1 MFAYDKASKRIV
13 NVALIDLQLC
23 RWTSPALDLHHLFN
37 TSLDEQLRLYH
48 QEELVQ
54 FYYNELARTLKLLH
68 YKKTIPTLHE
78 FYVQFIEKEF
88 YGLFDIK
95 LCSQLTY

>member
-1 MFAYDKASKRIV
+1 MLSYDKKGKQLV

-23 RWTSPALDLHHLFN
+23 RWTSPTLDLHHFFN
-37 TSLDEQLRLYH
+37 TSLEEELRLHH

-54 FYYNELARTLKLLH
+54 FYYNELARALERLH

-78 FYVQFIEKEF
+78 FYIQFIEKDF
-88 YGLFDIK
+88 FGLFEFFFD
-95 LCSQLTY
+95 SMTF